1 MVRRGLPRMG
11 AGFSTHGDWLT
22 VNADSR
28 EALLATGLRQAKLPP
43 SGVRTQSA
51 PWFGR
56 FSSIVPRVRVSSANV
71 VPEWS
76 LFVIILTLLRRMAGL
91 VFRLGGRDGGSLKQL
106 KLWVNVRGVC
116 FLGLR
121 GQASQQVYKYS
132 AKSITYIMLILRSI
146 FYLFDLIIF
155 LPILP
160 GGRMGVS

>member
-1 MVRRGLPRMG
+1 MVRRGSPRTG
-11 AGFSTHGDWLT
+11 AGFSIYGVWLT
-22 VNADSR
+22 VNAECCGER
-28 EALLATGLRQAKLPP
+28 LASGLRQAKLPP

-76 LFVIILTLLRRMAGL
+76 LFVIILTLLRSMAGL
-91 VFRLGGRDGGSLKQL
+91 VFRLGGRDGCSLKQL

-121 GQASQQVYKYS
+121 GQVRQ
-132 AKSITYIMLILRSI
+132 
-146 FYLFDLIIF
+146 
-155 LPILP
+155 
-160 GGRMGVS
+160 

>member
-1 MVRRGLPRMG
+1 MRFT
-11 AGFSTHGDWLT
+11 A
-22 VNADSR
+22 NAECCGER
-28 EALLATGLRQAKLPP
+28 LAIGLRQAKLPP

-76 LFVIILTLLRRMAGL
+76 LFVIILTLLGRMAGL
-91 VFRLGGRDGGSLKQL
+91 VFPLGGRDGGSLKQL

-121 GQASQQVYKYS
+121 GQARQ
-132 AKSITYIMLILRSI
+132 
-146 FYLFDLIIF
+146 
-155 LPILP
+155 
-160 GGRMGVS
+160 